1 MRARAV
7 EKTAFVMPTEWNIAK
22 FRRLCSPRIFI
33 HARRPCIFHPS
44 VKQWC
49 GLPALLPN
57 VKKRGTPLHPWRVE
71 NEAELILKYISVQK
85 KTSKQRS
92 LIFPIPQCPHSR
104 LRRHSFSMRN
114 IMSMSCIA
122 RDEKFA
128 TQYQSSVCVLL
139 NAACMRRLCVCYP
152 SITRIEIQ
160 RTNII
165 TFLFTHV
172 LHFW

>member
-1 MRARAV
+1 
-7 EKTAFVMPTEWNIAK
+7 
-22 FRRLCSPRIFI
+22 
-33 HARRPCIFHPS
+33 

-57 VKKRGTPLHPWRVE
+57 AKKKGDTLHPWRVE

-139 NAACMRRLCVCYP
+139 NAAVWGGCAFVL
-152 SITRIEIQ
+152 SIDYED
-160 RTNII
+160 
-165 TFLFTHV
+165 
-172 LHFW
+172 